1 MTYILYPTRGGDRTY
16 RNQER
21 AQALA
26 LERGES
32 LLLLYVAN
40 VHFLKHISGPVQ
52 VDLITKDLE
61 EMGEFLL
68 ALAQEHAEETG
79 LTVESVVRQGD
90 FLQGLRDVIRQNDVT
105 AVVFGRPVHDTAI
118 TTVEYISNLAQSLAT
133 DEGVETFVVHE
144 GEIVEHYHPSLL
156 EPDENAD

>member
-1 MTYILYPTRGGDRTY
+1 MTFILYPTRGGDRTY

-40 VHFLKHISGPVQ
+40 VHFLNHISGPVQ
-52 VDLITKDLE
+52 VDLIEKDLE

-79 LTVESVVRQGD
+79 LKVESVVRQGD
-90 FLQGLRDVIRQNDVT
+90 FLQGLRDVISQNDVA

-118 TTVEYISNLAQSLAT
+118 TTVEYISNLAQSMAAK
-133 DEGVETFVVHE
+133 EEVETFVVHE
-144 GEIVEHYHPSLL
+144 GEIVEHYHPG
-156 EPDENAD
+156 